1 MKPAAAIF
9 MALASVGA
17 CAQTTQ
23 NSPASTSN
31 VSLYGIID
39 AALVGESGGAAGHL
53 SKITS
58 GAASASRFGLRGS
71 EDLGGGLSALFILEA
86 GTKIDTGEI
95 DAAGT
100 IFNRQALVGLKSSQ
114 YGMLALGRQYTPYHT
129 TLVNIVDPFNT
140 GYAGSSK
147 NLFPDWG
154 TNIRSS
160 NTVTYASPRVA
171 GYDAELAYSMGEQS
185 VASAGRQIGAAV
197 GYTQGSLAVRLAYN
211 SKNADTPASTGVAPV
226 SHDLGRNVLLG
237 ANYDFRWIKLHAG
250 FAIDRGYNAAPL
262 GNSANPYG
270 GVKPTASTNGREW
283 LLGFSAPCGNGSLLF
298 SAMHKD
304 DRTSF
309 NQDASAW
316 GIGYLYNLSKRT
328 SLYTAYGHI
337 SNKHGAGYTVAN
349 NTEAGTGNTGY
360 NLGIRHT
367 F

>member
-1 MKPAAAIF
+1 MKSATAIF
-9 MALASVGA
+9 MAFATTGA
-17 CAQTTQ
+17 CAQTT
-23 NSPASTSN
+23 PASTSTSTSN
-31 VSLYGIID
+31 VTMYGIID

-53 SKITS
+53 SKVTS
-58 GAASASRFGLRGS
+58 GAAAASRFGLRGT

-114 YGMLALGRQYTPYHT
+114 YGMLAVGRQYTPYHT

-140 GYAGSSK
+140 GYAGSAK

-154 TNIRSS
+154 RNIRSS
-160 NTVTYASPRVA
+160 NTVTYATPRIQGV
-171 GYDAELAYSMGEQS
+171 DAELAYSMGEQS
-185 VASAGRQIGAAV
+185 VAAAGRQIGAAV
-197 GYTQGSLAVRLAYN
+197 GYTQGPLAVRLAYN
-211 SKNADTPASTGVAPV
+211 SKNADTASTPAV
-226 SHDLGRNVLLG
+226 SRDLGRNVLLG

-250 FAIDRGYNAAPL
+250 YAIDRGYNSAPL
-262 GNSANPYG
+262 GNTNNPYG
-270 GVKPTASTNGREW
+270 GVKPTASTDGREW
-283 LLGFSAPCGNGSLLF
+283 LLGFSAPLGNGSLLF

-304 DRTSF
+304 DRSSF

-316 GIGYLYNLSKRT
+316 GIGYLYQLSKRT
-328 SLYTAYGHI
+328 GLYTAYGHI
-337 SNKHGAGYTVAN
+337 RNQHGAGYTVAN